1 MSYNNLIDRSGA
13 AALMPE
19 EAQREIWQAAIQ
31 QSGAMQLFRHV
42 PMSRKQQRIPVMSV
56 LPVAYFVNGD
66 TGLKQTSEVDWT
78 NKYLDAEELACI
90 VPIPEAVLDDSDYDI
105 WGEVKPRVAEAIG
118 QTVDAAIFFGT
129 NKPASW
135 PAAIAAAAAAAGNT
149 VNRGTTAASA
159 GGIGEDLNL
168 LMDKVE
174 TDGYDV
180 NGFFTR
186 RNFRRYLRGARDTT
200 GQKLLDVDTNTIEG
214 EPVRYGQRGIW
225 GTASGSTE
233 LIAGDWTQGMI
244 GIRQDITMKL
254 FTESVITDDTGAIV
268 YNLMQ
273 QDMVALRVVF
283 RCAFQVP
290 NPVNLEQPTEANRYP
305 FAALLTP

>member
-1 MSYNNLIDRSGA
+1 MPYNNVIDRSGA

-31 QSGAMQLFRHV
+31 QSGALSLFPHV
-42 PMSRKQQRIPVMSV
+42 TMGRKQQRIPVMSV

-66 TGLKQTSEVDWT
+66 TGLKQTSEADWA
-78 NKYLDAEELACI
+78 NKYLDAEELAVI

-105 WGEVKPRVAEAIG
+105 WAEVKPRVAEAIG
-118 QTVDAAIFFGT
+118 QTVDAAVYFGT
-129 NKPASW
+129 NKPAVW
-135 PAAIAAAAAAAGNT
+135 PTDIAASAAAAGNT
-149 VNRGTTAASA
+149 FTRATTAAN
-159 GGIGEDLNL
+159 GGIGEDLNRV
-168 LMDKVE
+168 MDLVE

-186 RNFRRYLRGARDTT
+186 RNFRRFLRGGRDST
-200 GQKLLDVDTNTIEG
+200 GQKYLDISPTEIDGN
-214 EPVRYGQRGIW
+214 PVHYGQRGIW
-225 GTASGSTE
+225 PSGSGAVE
-233 LIAGDWTQGMI
+233 MFAGDWSQGMM

-254 FTESVITDDTGAIV
+254 FTEGVITDDTGAVI

-283 RCAFQVP
+283 RCAWQIP
-290 NPVNLEQPTEANRYP
+290 NPINLEQPVEANRYP
-305 FAALLTP
+305 FATLLTP